1 MLMHADCDPQVCVVV
16 REHHSSPKWPRG
28 SEKEFA
34 GGEFSGHCKGAA
46 LTAFKGDLL
55 GQHDVSDRQISPG
68 QETQPDLRATIFVD
82 LADVRRGSGIDP
94 VSVASVAADH
104 VEIAA
109 MGVLRPLRRR
119 EPTAKEL
126 QRAPL
131 WGALCAMSN
140 VESLRGSHSR
150 ALNGRDGEKRK
161 HDSDRLAAD

>member
-68 QETQPDLRATIFVD
+68 PGTV
-82 LADVRRGSGIDP
+82 GSMTGRPIIN
-94 VSVASVAADH
+94 ASDDCS
-104 VEIAA
+104 
-109 MGVLRPLRRR
+109 
-119 EPTAKEL
+119 PTA
-126 QRAPL
+126 
-131 WGALCAMSN
+131 
-140 VESLRGSHSR
+140 SLGSTK
-150 ALNGRDGEKRK
+150 L
-161 HDSDRLAAD
+161 